1 MTLNILVPYDGS
13 KPSDN
18 AVRQALKLAQSLK
31 DNANVYLL
39 HVIPRIHAHP
49 SPEYGMRPVR
59 LQPYKSYLSEIYEE
73 MERKAKKML
82 EAKKKI
88 FDESSIKAETHVFIG
103 EPREHILAF
112 ADGHKVSLIIIGAS
126 GLGFFSKLKALGSI
140 SRSVAERAKCPVMI
154 VH

>member
-1 MTLNILVPYDGS
+1 MPYDGS

-18 AVRQALKLAQSLK
+18 AVRQAVELAKSLEG
-31 DNANVYLL
+31 NVTVFLL

-59 LQPYKSYLSEIYEE
+59 LQPYKRYLSEIYQE
-73 MERKAKKML
+73 MEKRAKEML
-82 EAKKKI
+82 DEKKKI
-88 FDESSIKAETHVFIG
+88 FDKYSIKAEVHVFIG

-112 ADGHKVSLIIIGAS
+112 AEGHKISVIIIGAS
-126 GLGFFSKLKALGSI
+126 GLGFFSKLKALGSV
-140 SRSVAERAKCPVMI
+140 SRSIAERAKCPVMI